1 MNSELVA
8 IAKVAKPHGIRGEV
22 SADILTDFSERFDG
36 LETVVALLPN
46 GERRD
51 LKIEDFRFQ
60 KNRVLLKFEGFDSMD
75 SAETLRGAEICVHES
90 DAVALEEGE
99 FYEWQLEGCAVETIE
114 GEKLGAV
121 KELMRTGA
129 TEILV
134 VAGAEKEFLIPFAE
148 AICTEIDIENKII
161 RVDAPEGLLEF

>member
-8 IAKVAKPHGIRGEV
+8 IAKIAKPHGIRGEV
-22 SADILTDFSERFDG
+22 SADVLTDFPERFEA

-51 LKIEDFRFQ
+51 LKIEKFRFQ
-60 KNRVLLKFEGFDSMD
+60 NDRVLLKFEGFDSMD
-75 SAETLRGAEICVHES
+75 SAETLRGAEICIHES
-90 DAVALEEGE
+90 EAVPLEEGE
-99 FYEWQLEGCAVETIE
+99 FYDWQLEGCAVETIE

-134 VAGAEKEFLIPFAE
+134 VTGSEKEFLIPFAE

-161 RVDAPEGLLEF
+161 RVDAPDGLLDF